1 MRQALRVLGCLE
13 LNSRS
18 QLCSTRIVVLRTDRS
33 EGRARGAESAR
44 NTAELRIVPRQNYDL
59 PRNQSDRSVAS
70 FAFLSVSN
78 WFHAAPAEASVRIV
92 CPVLLLSSRF
102 ALGES
107 GLAAT
112 TCYFEGE
119 TPAASLFH
127 L

>member
-1 MRQALRVLGCLE
+1 MNGFPNV
-13 LNSRS
+13 
-18 QLCSTRIVVLRTDRS
+18 DP
-33 EGRARGAESAR
+33 
-44 NTAELRIVPRQNYDL
+44 VPRQNYDL
-59 PRNQSDRSVAS
+59 PRNQSDRSAAG
-70 FAFLSVSN
+70 FACLSVSN
-78 WFHAAPAEASVRIV
+78 WLHAAPAEASVRIV

-112 TCYFEGE
+112 TCRFEGE

>member
-1 MRQALRVLGCLE
+1 VISPLLSNLYLNEVDRMLE
-13 LNSRS
+13 KAVD
-18 QLCSTRIVVLRTDRS
+18 T
-33 EGRARGAESAR
+33 ARRG
-44 NTAELRIVPRQNYDL
+44 VPRQNYDL

-107 GLAAT
+107 CLAAT
-112 TCYFEGE
+112 TCRFEGE